1 MTEFFK
7 NGERRLFLLVIC
19 ITIAFLFYP
28 TYLPLVDL
36 PQHAAQV
43 VSLDQ
48 ILKKNF
54 LWGSFTELNWDT
66 PYLTG
71 YLSWLLLYQIFDI
84 KTSAKVFLICIFLLY
99 CLSIHLLRKYFK
111 ATSLVDWSAIPCFF
125 GFAYQ
130 WGFVTFLLAI
140 PIGIFFFLANMK
152 WLERPQIGSWLLII
166 ALGSL
171 LYVSHILIFSF
182 FCFLTYGY
190 YLITHILKEDNGNFS
205 LVLPPL
211 KQWLI
216 FTLPYLFFA
225 YLLYRYVNKPDP
237 FTEANASFD
246 IYIFPSLSQKTLE
259 LLYMPWNMTGDN
271 NIYYISALFM
281 LLSPLLMGYTLS
293 KQINKYILLFGFIIV
308 WYALPSEAFHTSMI
322 YQRFSIFF
330 IPMYFLIWEADKPRN
345 LVKYWKSLI
354 GTSMLAIS
362 IGYWMLNL
370 YNNNIQFEKAIDT
383 TTFLKIL
390 PQMQPSKR
398 MLTFY
403 DANLRSSGTLSSDM
417 EYIYFGNWYQA
428 EFLGWTDFNFA
439 WFHPQIVRFKLN
451 ANSEKSSLGPW
462 VTEPVF
468 TSLNKCKDYD
478 IFLMKTKIPPP
489 VIQSWINQNPACIG
503 MIFKKNE
510 NDWLLFERQIDK

>member
-1 MTEFFK
+1 M
-7 NGERRLFLLVIC
+7 
-19 ITIAFLFYP
+19 
-28 TYLPLVDL
+28 
-36 PQHAAQV
+36 
-43 VSLDQ
+43 
-48 ILKKNF
+48 
-54 LWGSFTELNWDT
+54 
-66 PYLTG
+66 
-71 YLSWLLLYQIFDI
+71 
-84 KTSAKVFLICIFLLY
+84 
-99 CLSIHLLRKYFK
+99 
-111 ATSLVDWSAIPCFF
+111 
-125 GFAYQ
+125 
-130 WGFVTFLLAI
+130 
-140 PIGIFFFLANMK
+140 
-152 WLERPQIGSWLLII
+152 II

-330 IPMYFLIWEADKPRN
+330 IPMYFLIWQADKPRN